1 MIELKRKL
9 ENTNITITKLDK
21 RIKDLEILTTKVNE
35 RLNDESLKRMELQNV
50 QLTSSEGNNFQI
62 KTLKESIEKLATL
75 LNNSFIEFKE
85 SITKEFKDKT
95 SNLQTIIEEKTNLI
109 DEVLKSNSE
118 FENNQK
124 NLYEEIKT
132 KVLKTENEVNSSLKV
147 YKEEINEKS
156 NKIKDFE
163 KVINDDHIFLEEQI
177 NSINKQFSLID
188 KESNINK
195 TFKTK
200 INKTLADIES
210 NLRIQKENLSKLKI
224 NYNTNLTNYDEKI
237 NNVYVM
243 LRNEADNVRAVQDD
257 IYTHLELFDNK
268 AMTKL
273 RELSDYFN
281 KEIKMQQSEIE
292 HFEKHILDEHSR
304 FSTFYQEKM
313 EKLEENVNKNVSYND
328 VDIKQIKIIINNI
341 KNEYDDLKQKIND
354 DINELNKFHNKKN
367 DTLLKVLMSNNL
379 IPPDFDYN
387 SFCAWKGNTFI
398 ITDIN
403 SSNRNNDFNINNNF
417 NEENSS

>member
-9 ENTNITITKLDK
+9 DNTNITITKLDK

-62 KTLKESIEKLATL
+62 KTLKESIEKLTTL

-95 SNLQTIIEEKTNLI
+95 SNLQTIIEEKANLI

-177 NSINKQFSLID
+177 DSINKQFSLID

-200 INKTLADIES
+200 INKTLADIEN

-292 HFEKHILDEHSR
+292 HFEKHILDEHSH

-367 DTLLKVLMSNNL
+367 DTLLKILMSNNL

>member
-9 ENTNITITKLDK
+9 DNTNITITKLDK

-156 NKIKDFE
+156 NKIKNFE

-243 LRNEADNVRAVQDD
+243 LRNEADNVRGVQDD

-398 ITDIN
+398 INNIN
-403 SSNRNNDFNINNNF
+403 SSNRNNNFNINNNS

>member
-85 SITKEFKDKT
+85 SITQEFKDKT

-132 KVLKTENEVNSSLKV
+132 KLLKIENEVNSSLKV

-156 NKIKDFE
+156 NKITGFE

-177 NSINKQFSLID
+177 DSINKQFSLID

-200 INKTLADIES
+200 INKTLADIEN

-224 NYNTNLTNYDEKI
+224 NYDTNLTNYDEKI

-273 RELSDYFN
+273 RELSDYFD
-281 KEIKMQQSEIE
+281 KEIKMQQSEIK

-313 EKLEENVNKNVSYND
+313 EKLEENVNNHVSYND

-403 SSNRNNDFNINNNF
+403 SSNRNNDFNINNNY